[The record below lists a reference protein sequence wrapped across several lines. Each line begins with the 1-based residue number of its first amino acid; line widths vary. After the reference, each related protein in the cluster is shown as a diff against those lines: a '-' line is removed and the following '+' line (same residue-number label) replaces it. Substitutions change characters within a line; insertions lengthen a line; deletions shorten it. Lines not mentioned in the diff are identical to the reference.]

1 MVTNKTAYGRLQDPL
16 RDVMDTQTG
25 VMYTSIQSRETGRNI
40 TRRIKEN
47 PQVHQNVLKE
57 RRKITVHL
65 HVVYLLTE
73 SSIANLNINDNPVLR
88 QRILKRTVDH
98 GNTGKT
104 VLHQN
109 QLKKV
114 RDLGNRIE
122 SQRLPLES
130 QKAEMI
136 FQLHQ

>member
-65 HVVYLLTE
+65 VYLLTE